1 MNYALPSQAQIDQVL
16 ATLPGGCCRKWGV
29 VCPACHARNH
39 VKAPRDGAQTC
50 PECGA
55 QYRLPKGAL
64 TAQEARGT

>member
-1 MNYALPSQAQIDQVL
+1 MMHLPSHAQINQVL
-16 ATLPGGCCRKWGV
+16 ATLPGGGCHHGGV
-29 VCPACHARNH
+29 VCPYCHARNH